1 MLATEVQTEPV
12 GSGRSDL
19 TQNPYFE
26 DLTAVG
32 SGNGSLTTMNE
43 TFTRDVGGRV
53 TQIARSFVTQSFS
66 TFTPP
71 PAQYTYAPNGR
82 LTRFINADG
91 THDITYDTRGLVHT
105 VTVQG
110 EGVYTFE
117 YDAVGRSSLLTYPD
131 GHTRAQTYDPEGRI
145 ASRCYQ
151 YTTTT
156 RCYGATYDAA
166 GNPTTLSDPEGT
178 DTLTYDGLDRLMQDA
193 RIASGLPDQIDNYT
207 YNALGALKTNAGTL
221 LDDQRP
227 RLAGGGTAD
236 AAIPATLSGSPVTL
250 NPAGNVTLLRG
261 VTLAYNGRGQV
272 QSLQRPIPG
281 ATETEQ
287 YGYDTAGRRIGR
299 IRSSV
304 PTGGGPTTF
313 EAQDLYLYEGPN
325 VAAIYSG
332 ASTSPS
338 LAETWLFDGVDH
350 PLRVHARSPDL
361 VYYYELDLAGNVR
374 RLMRPGGSDAG
385 GYRYTAFGA
394 QMPADATTPAA
405 QFDQPLRWKGRLFTE
420 FVPGA
425 GLYDV
430 RARAWSPEMGAFTSI
445 DEYAFHDARS
455 TLWGWPG
462 ENPARWSDLTG
473 HNRPPWDPSS
483 GFFSPEQTSVLYSA
497 SAFFVDKT
505 TTDYNSGNYGDAAVD
520 AVFTGATGLAGAFT
534 QVFQR
539 HRMTPGEFALGVTGM
554 SCPIV
559 AGPGVGAAEQ
569 AGAGITEG
577 LGSQAGSRAPRPLDV
592 IRAGL
597 TPGLSADSEVY
608 TVPSETELR
617 GLYDELSTGGTPLQ
631 GSTYP
636 GEAVTLPDG
645 TFVGIRSTSISG
657 GATID
662 VNQGGGA
669 VWKVHVAP

>member
-1 MLATEVQTEPV
+1 MGASP
-12 GSGRSDL
+12 
-19 TQNPYFE
+19 
-26 DLTAVG
+26 
-32 SGNGSLTTMNE
+32 
-43 TFTRDVGGRV
+43 
-53 TQIARSFVTQSFS
+53 
-66 TFTPP
+66 
-71 PAQYTYAPNGR
+71 
-82 LTRFINADG
+82 
-91 THDITYDTRGLVHT
+91 
-105 VTVQG
+105 
-110 EGVYTFE
+110 

-272 QSLQRPIPG
+272 QFLQRPITG

-304 PTGGGPTTF
+304 PTAGGPTTF

-332 ASTSPS
+332 ATTSPS

-350 PLRVHARSPDL
+350 PLRVHTRSPDL

-385 GYRYTAFGA
+385 GYRYTAFGT
-394 QMPADATTPAA
+394 QMPADATTPSA

-430 RARAWSPEMGAFTSI
+430 RARAWSPEMGSFTSI

-462 ENPARWSDLTG
+462 ANPARWRDPRGHDPSGGFDAMPDPGDAELQNAPTIQMMNAAGANSMAALLTG
-473 HNRPPWDPSS
+473 
-483 GFFSPEQTSVLYSA
+483 GAIL
-497 SAFFVDKT
+497 VDEGL
-505 TTDYNSGNYGDAAVD
+505 SAAVVGTVSW
-520 AVFTGATGLAGAFT
+520 ARSLF
-534 QVFQR
+534 
-539 HRMTPGEFALGVTGM
+539 
-554 SCPIV
+554 
-559 AGPGVGAAEQ
+559 VGAAVSAPLVEEEIEEGGSCPLPSPSTLASYYPPNRGFLNDPTSVTLSPGTMIDRFGQ
-569 AGAGITEG
+569 ATGTFA
-577 LGSQAGSRAPRPLDV
+577 AP
-592 IRAGL
+592 A
-597 TPGLSADSEVY
+597 
-608 TVPSETELR
+608 
-617 GLYDELSTGGTPLQ
+617 GTPLEMRAL
-631 GSTYP
+631 P
-636 GEAVTLPDG
+636 PEAVGGPYNVYEVLQPLEVKAGSSTPWFGQIGMGTQYELPAS
-645 TFVGIRSTSISG
+645 VQQLL
-657 GATID
+657 
-662 VNQGGGA
+662 NQGYLGP
-669 VWKVHVAP
+669 KR

>member
-1 MLATEVQTEPV
+1 MGASP
-12 GSGRSDL
+12 
-19 TQNPYFE
+19 
-26 DLTAVG
+26 
-32 SGNGSLTTMNE
+32 
-43 TFTRDVGGRV
+43 
-53 TQIARSFVTQSFS
+53 
-66 TFTPP
+66 
-71 PAQYTYAPNGR
+71 
-82 LTRFINADG
+82 
-91 THDITYDTRGLVHT
+91 
-105 VTVQG
+105 
-110 EGVYTFE
+110 

-272 QSLQRPIPG
+272 QFLQRPIPG

-304 PTGGGPTTF
+304 PTAGWPTTF

-332 ASTSPS
+332 ATSTPP

-385 GYRYTAFGA
+385 GYRYTAFGT
-394 QMPADATTPAA
+394 QMPADATTPSA

-462 ENPARWSDLTG
+462 ENPAAWRDPTG
-473 HNRPPWDPSS
+473 HCGPLCTGALGAAI
-483 GFFSPEQTSVLYSA
+483 GFGIGFGA
-497 SAFFVDKT
+497 SALSQAAATGVVDWNSALT
-505 TTDYNSGNYGDAAVD
+505 TGLEG
-520 AVFTGATGLAGAFT
+520 GIIGGLAGAGAPQAAFL
-534 QVFQR
+534 VA
-539 HRMTPGEFALGVTGM
+539 GGLGVSNENDLWKLGLAAPLATGA
-554 SCPIV
+554 P
-559 AGPGVGAAEQ
+559 GPGTFEDG
-569 AGAGITEG
+569 
-577 LGSQAGSRAPRPLDV
+577 GSCK
-592 IRAGL
+592 
-597 TPGLSADSEVY
+597 
-608 TVPSETELR
+608 VP
-617 GLYDELSTGGTPLQ
+617 
-631 GSTYP
+631 
-636 GEAVTLPDG
+636 
-645 TFVGIRSTSISG
+645 SG
-657 GATID
+657 GAQEYIYRGVSARHPAIDLAREGIVIPGNLEGTISPEAHNLGGMAGESPYTSWTHDPD
-662 VNQGGGA
+662 VASFHASKDGPGGVVLRVPLGPPPQGAGWNWEPSPDVYGEQEVLLRGSRSGA
-669 VWKVHVAP
+669 EVIKW